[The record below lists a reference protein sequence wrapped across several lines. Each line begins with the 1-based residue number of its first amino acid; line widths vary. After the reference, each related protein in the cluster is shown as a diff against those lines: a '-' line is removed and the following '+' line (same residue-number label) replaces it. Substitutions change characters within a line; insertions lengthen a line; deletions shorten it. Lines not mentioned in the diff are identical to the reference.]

1 MDGNTI
7 KSNIN
12 LASNIM
18 LKSKYERDQ
27 WAYIPADLLPSY
39 YSDSRAAQFLS
50 PSQKKQ
56 MEKKLYYATEI
67 IDE

>member
-1 MDGNTI
+1 MDGNTVG
-7 KSNIN
+7 SNVK

-27 WAYIPADLLPSY
+27 WAYIPADLLPAY
-39 YSDSRAAQFLS
+39 YSDCRAAQFLS
-50 PSQKKQ
+50 PSQRQQ